1 MSELLPG
8 RPYIFGDDTVTVLH
22 ASAYQHRHA
31 CIFKVVHADYVSY
44 YTAYV
49 DSPHFGTL
57 RRKDLAK
64 HLLSILAE
72 QPHHVVLLDKV
83 HKI

>member
-1 MSELLPG
+1 MSEHLPG
-8 RPYIFGDDTVTVLH
+8 RPYVFGNETVTVLH

-31 CIFKVVHADYVSY
+31 CIFKVLRGGHITY

-57 RRKDLAK
+57 LRKDLAK
-64 HLLSILAE
+64 HLLDTLAE

-83 HKI
+83 KV